1 MELKFRI
8 PEVDIG
14 FVRKRLKYGKMIY
27 FTGVTHLDNG
37 FIGVIKLVI
46 ITNWILIRCVSC
58 SVELKFC
65 NREVNI
71 GFFPPQRS
79 KTRQKVTKW

>member
-14 FVRKRLKYGKMIY
+14 FVRKRQKYGKMIY

-71 GFFPPQRS
+71 GFFASANVKNP
-79 KTRQKVTKW
+79 TKSE